1 MDTGSLPVYNAARRL
16 LDQFELSTK
25 KRPINIKRGSVAK
38 VEEWLIEILDGI
50 MRANETTENPT
61 DKVRFIN
68 ESIEKLRTVM
78 IRVRTLQSIHVIH
91 KKGFGAIVREEANV
105 ARQLKG
111 WAKKTMSDA

>member
-1 MDTGSLPVYNAARRL
+1 MKYTFTEKKFFDELMNGKFLVYF
-16 LDQFELSTK
+16 D
-25 KRPINIKRGSVAK
+25 
-38 VEEWLIEILDGI
+38 EE
-50 MRANETTENPT
+50 ETTENPT